1 MTRKPGPTIR
11 RWQLGQELR
20 ELREAAGIPPK
31 VAAEELEIGPSTLSK
46 IEGGKQTIKGTYVK
60 LLAPL
65 YGVDAERR
73 DHLLTLATEANQ
85 PEWYSSFSKWVPDWF
100 RLYLGYESSA
110 SAIRTYESELVPGLL
125 QTERYAKAVAG
136 ANRPN
141 VTEADLAR
149 TLELRRG
156 RQTQM
161 RQPDSIVFHAVI
173 NEAVIRRSVGGDE
186 VMREQVE
193 QLTEI
198 ARQPH
203 VTLQVLPFDV
213 GAHPAMTAPF
223 TLLGF
228 EDCPGMNTVYLES
241 GRGALYL
248 EKQVDLDRYGWMFDR
263 LSRMAFSPAD
273 SRDFLGTVSW

>member
-20 ELREAAGIPPK
+20 ELREAAKIAPK
-31 VAAEELEIGPSTLSK
+31 IAAEELEIGTSTLSK

-65 YGVDAERR
+65 YGVDSERR
-73 DHLLTLATEANQ
+73 DHLLALATEANQ
-85 PEWYSSFSKWVPDWF
+85 SEWYSPYSKWVPDWF

-125 QTERYAKAVAG
+125 QTERYAKAVAE

-156 RQTQM
+156 RQEQM
-161 RQPDSIVFHAVI
+161 RQPDSIALHVII
-173 NEAVIRRSVGGDE
+173 NEAVIRRSVGGNA

-193 QLTEI
+193 QLVE
-198 ARQPH
+198 AAQRPH
-203 VTLQVLPFDV
+203 VTLQVLPFSV
-213 GAHPAMTAPF
+213 GAHPALTAPF
-223 TLLGF
+223 TLRGF

-248 EKQVDLDRYGWMFDR
+248 EKQADLDRYGWMFDQ
-263 LSRMAFSPAD
+263 LNRMALSPND